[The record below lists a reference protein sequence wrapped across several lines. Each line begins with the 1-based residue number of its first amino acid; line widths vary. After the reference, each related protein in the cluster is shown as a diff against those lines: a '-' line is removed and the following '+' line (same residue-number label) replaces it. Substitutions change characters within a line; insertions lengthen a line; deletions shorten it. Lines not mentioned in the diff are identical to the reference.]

1 MSFQVLACSGR
12 SHGHNKPQ
20 PLEWKGL
27 YDRTGH
33 GEENHVF
40 LYVVHAL
47 GHFDRVQLFVT
58 SWIVAHQTP
67 LTMGFSRQE
76 YWSGLPR
83 PPPGIFLTLGQN
95 LHLLIAGRFFTTKP
109 MGKPPYCCMSL
120 GFPKNLYSCV
130 GDSSFSLMLILYTK
144 WKLWGLPKPA
154 SVLRAHL
161 CKHIFRN
168 NRGVLIPTWSHVQG
182 SSEEK
187 MDRWSY
193 KWTGEQVNVV
203 LKSKTHL

>member
-1 MSFQVLACSGR
+1 MI
-12 SHGHNKPQ
+12 SHG
-20 PLEWKGL
+20 
-27 YDRTGH
+27 
-33 GEENHVF
+33 
-40 LYVVHAL
+40 VVSI
-47 GHFDRVQLFVT
+47 HFV
-58 SWIVAHQTP
+58 IVIVVRAHSLQCLTLCDPWTTAHQGP
-67 LTMGFSRQE
+67 LSMGFSRQE
-76 YWSGLPR
+76 SWSGLPR

-193 KWTGEQVNVV
+193 NWTGEQVNVV